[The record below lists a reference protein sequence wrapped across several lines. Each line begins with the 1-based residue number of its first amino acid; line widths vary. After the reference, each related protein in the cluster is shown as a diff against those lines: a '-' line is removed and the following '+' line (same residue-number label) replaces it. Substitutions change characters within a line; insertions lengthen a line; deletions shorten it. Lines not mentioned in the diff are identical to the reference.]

1 MCVRVL
7 VRIADRWVDGLSTR
21 PSSDPQHLTSQH
33 NTRNPPPKKQV
44 ALELGYS
51 PANKS
56 EGQLQLVSFH
66 SISKGFLGECGLRGG
81 MCG

>member
-1 MCVRVL
+1 MDCQ
-7 VRIADRWVDGLSTR
+7 AG
-21 PSSDPQHLTSQH
+21 
-33 NTRNPPPKKQV
+33 PPPIPNISPPNTTPKQKQV